1 MLHLLLTSLGII
13 VYLGLARYLFS
24 QWLFFLM
31 SDGEMSREQRF
42 LSRITLVLITIFWPL
57 PLVVPCA
64 YVELLKFHRKYNKEI
79 DLLRNQTDI

>member
-1 MLHLLLTSLGII
+1 
-13 VYLGLARYLFS
+13 
-24 QWLFFLM
+24 M
-31 SDGEMSREQRF
+31 SDREMSREQRF
-42 LSRITLVLITIFWPL
+42 LSRLILVLITIFC